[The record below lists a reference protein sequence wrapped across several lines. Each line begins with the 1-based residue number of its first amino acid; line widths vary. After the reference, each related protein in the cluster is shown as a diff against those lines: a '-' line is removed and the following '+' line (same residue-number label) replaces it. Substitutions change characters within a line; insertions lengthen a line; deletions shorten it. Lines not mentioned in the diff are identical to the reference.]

1 MLNDGYFQEE
11 HSRIVRDIE
20 LQSSFHS
27 IVDRNR
33 LHIVVLE
40 DFDLFERDGKI
51 EEMIDR
57 MKRTFSEW

>member
-11 HSRIVRDIE
+11 DNRIVRDIE

-40 DFDLFERDGKI
+40 DFDLFEREGKI
-51 EEMIDR
+51 EVKID
-57 MKRTFSEW
+57 